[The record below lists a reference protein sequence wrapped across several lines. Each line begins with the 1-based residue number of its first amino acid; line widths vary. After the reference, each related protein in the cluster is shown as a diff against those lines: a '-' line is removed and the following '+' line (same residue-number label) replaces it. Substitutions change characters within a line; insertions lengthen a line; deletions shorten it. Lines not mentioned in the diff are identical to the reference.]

1 MCGGFGVFR
10 CHLDGFIFF
19 CWFERADW
27 SQMPIVPRGVPVLML
42 GALSLC
48 DFPSEDVLHELR
60 DCSQATSPWKEII
73 PNHNC
78 SSFFCL
84 NLTDCLLENLSIK
97 ERYNR
102 SFVIF
107 ATALC
112 RICTSRCS
120 FFVFDP
126 DESCVL
132 DQDLTRYILST
143 GRDILEV
150 CYKPSISA

>member
-1 MCGGFGVFR
+1 MGRTLLKWMVGSHRCLPIGFSYRGWLSLSRMCGGFGVFR

-120 FFVFDP
+120 FF
-126 DESCVL
+126 CV
-132 DQDLTRYILST
+132 
-143 GRDILEV
+143 
-150 CYKPSISA
+150 